1 MIRERA
7 LPLSREGAED
17 LAIRALAFLAEE
29 PEELGRFLALAG
41 LGPETLRS
49 AASDPAFLTGVLEY
63 FLESEPLMLVFCAR
77 ENVRPTLFA
86 AARYLL
92 DGGESA

>member
-29 PEELGRFLALAG
+29 PEELVAG
-41 LGPETLRS
+41 
-49 AASDPAFLTGVLEY
+49 
-63 FLESEPLMLVFCAR
+63 SER
-77 ENVRPTLFA
+77 EA
-86 AARYLL
+86 KAK
-92 DGGESA
+92 SKK

>member
-41 LGPETLRS
+41 LGPETLRY

-92 DGGESA
+92 DGGADA